1 MDPICT
7 FFILFEITQEL
18 RIVTYRVAS
27 DIKIQSIVLR
37 PNLETGRQ
45 EKEFSRGK
53 SLKMP

>member
-7 FFILFEITQEL
+7 FFILFEIMQEL
-18 RIVTYRVAS
+18 EIVTYRVAS